1 MRIVFLTRS
10 IAGGGAERQLLVLA
24 QGLVRLGHRCSIVT
38 FYAPENGGM
47 PPGLRIVSLSKRGRW
62 DLLSFSLRLVKV
74 IREEHPHVLHGYLTV
89 PNIMAALVGFL
100 IPRATVVFGIR
111 ASNMDLQRYDRA
123 SRWTHWLEAR
133 LVRSAR
139 AVIVNSQAGRRSA
152 IERGIREDKLFLI
165 RNGID
170 VDAFRFEEEARW
182 RLRER
187 WKFKAD
193 EIILG
198 VVARLDPM
206 KDHAT
211 FLRAF
216 TQAARDVP
224 KLRAIF
230 VGDGPASLRRELEKS
245 AASLGI
251 SDAISWAGVE
261 TDMVSVYSGI
271 DVLCLASAFGE
282 GMPNVVAE
290 AMACERVCIVTDVGD
305 ARDLVADFG
314 FVVPPAMPEALAAA
328 IRQVATMSE
337 ARRLA
342 MGQGARRRIQEAYT
356 IGELV
361 SRTSSVLGSIS
372 GDID

>member
-24 QGLVRLGHRCSIVT
+24 QGLVRDGHHCSIIT
-38 FYAPENGGM
+38 FYAPKNEVL
-47 PPGLRIVSLSKRGRW
+47 PPGLRVVSLSKRGRW
-62 DLLSFSLRLVKV
+62 DLLSFSLRLVRA
-74 IREEHPHVLHGYLTV
+74 IRRERPHVLHGYLTV
-89 PNIMAALVGFL
+89 PNVMAALVGFL
-100 IPRATVVFGIR
+100 IPSTAVVFGIR

-123 SRWTHWLEAR
+123 SRWTYWLETL

-139 AVIVNSQAGRRSA
+139 AVIVNSQAGWSSA
-152 IERGIREDKLFLI
+152 IERGIREGKLFLI

-170 VDAFRFEEEARW
+170 VDAFRFEEGARR

-187 WKFKAD
+187 WKFEAN
-193 EIILG
+193 EIVLG

-216 TQAARDVP
+216 SRATRDAP
-224 KLRAIF
+224 QLRAIF
-230 VGDGPASLRRELEKS
+230 VGDGPADLRRDLEDL
-245 AASLGI
+245 AESLGI
-251 SDAISWAGVE
+251 SEAISWAGAE

-271 DVLCLASAFGE
+271 DVLCLPSAFGE

-305 ARDLVADFG
+305 SRDLVADFG
-314 FVVPPAMPEALAAA
+314 FAVPSAMPEALAAA

-361 SRTSSVLGSIS
+361 SRTSSVLRSIS

>member
-24 QGLVRLGHRCSIVT
+24 QGLLRHGHDCSIIT
-38 FYAPENGGM
+38 FYAPRDVS
-47 PPGLRIVSLSKRGRW
+47 PQGLRIVSLNKRGRW
-62 DLLSFSLRLVKV
+62 DLLSFSLRLAKA
-74 IREEHPHVLHGYLTV
+74 IRDERPQVLHGYLTV
-89 PNIMAALVGFL
+89 PNVVAAIVGFL
-100 IPRATVVFGIR
+100 MPSTAVVFGIR
-111 ASNMDLQRYDRA
+111 ASNMDLRRYDRA
-123 SRWTHWLEAR
+123 SRWTYWLETL

-139 AVIVNSQAGRRSA
+139 AVIVNSQAGRQNA

-165 RNGID
+165 TNGID
-170 VDAFRFEEEARW
+170 VDAFRFEGEARR
-182 RLRER
+182 RLRDR
-187 WKFKAD
+187 WKFEAE

-216 TQAARDVP
+216 SQAMRDVP

-230 VGDGPASLRRELEKS
+230 VGEGPAGLRWELENL
-245 AASLGI
+245 AESLGI
-251 SDAISWAGVE
+251 SEAISWAGAE

-328 IRQVATMSE
+328 IRQVATMPE
-337 ARRLA
+337 AQRLS

-361 SRTSSVLGSIS
+361 SRTSSALRSIAD
-372 GDID
+372 DIN